1 MIRMTQV
8 VDNTVSIAEQYGR
21 LIDSI
26 CSIAESYYYLG
37 RLDDALQL
45 LDAGVRVLDLREV
58 DRRGQITLLLQL
70 GKIQVTTIFL
80 SNGDFDSAM
89 ATLSRARQLAETTH
103 DQRQLGVA
111 LNLIGQAHYF
121 RSLNSGDQDW
131 DTPQAYFQQALDHSQ
146 AAGDTRGA
154 SESLFQL
161 GLMHERKGQDDTAS
175 AYYQQVIELADQHD
189 YKREKSYATRHLAG
203 IFHGRGELDQ
213 ALRLFQESLALR
225 EAIGLKLYLPFA
237 YISVGDVLYD
247 QAHIAEAHARYQTA
261 YRLSEE
267 MGLQSGL
274 LAASLSMGYAHKEQ
288 QALPQALAH
297 FERARALAQA
307 LGFQRGLAAAEAEI
321 AELTKRDDT

>member
-1 MIRMTQV
+1 MIR
-8 VDNTVSIAEQYGR
+8 
-21 LIDSI
+21 
-26 CSIAESYYYLG
+26 
-37 RLDDALQL
+37 
-45 LDAGVRVLDLREV
+45 
-58 DRRGQITLLLQL
+58 
-70 GKIQVTTIFL
+70 TT
-80 SNGDFDSAM
+80 
-89 ATLSRARQLAETTH
+89 
-103 DQRQLGVA
+103 QLGVA
-111 LNLIGQAHYF
+111 LNRIGQAHYF

-161 GLMHERKGQDDTAS
+161 GLMHERKGQHDTAS

-213 ALRLFQESLALR
+213 AL
-225 EAIGLKLYLPFA
+225 
-237 YISVGDVLYD
+237 
-247 QAHIAEAHARYQTA
+247 
-261 YRLSEE
+261 
-267 MGLQSGL
+267 
-274 LAASLSMGYAHKEQ
+274 
-288 QALPQALAH
+288 AH